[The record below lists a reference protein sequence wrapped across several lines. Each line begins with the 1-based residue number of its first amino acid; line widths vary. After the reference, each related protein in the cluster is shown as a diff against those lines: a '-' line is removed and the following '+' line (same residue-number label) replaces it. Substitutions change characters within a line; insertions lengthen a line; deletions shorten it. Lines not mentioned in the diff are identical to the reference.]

1 MNYVVIV
8 HFRSNTRVSTIHSSA
23 VPLAAHHWYPDRH
36 DMKLYAGKD
45 MLVSDEMW
53 QKFLD
58 IGIDVSLKEVIWL
71 DHNNKDLASLK
82 LF

>member
-1 MNYVVIV
+1 
-8 HFRSNTRVSTIHSSA
+8 VSTIHSSA

-58 IGIDVSLKEVIWL
+58 IGIDVSLKEVI
-71 DHNNKDLASLK
+71 
-82 LF
+82 